1 MNFRPKSAVLGF
13 LAALS
18 FMSPMVEALVTGR
31 VETFSAYGLIETL
44 VSLVLLFT
52 WYHLDKRER
61 DYRAGRLMNA
71 GMLAAAVIALP
82 IYLVRS
88 RGWKQGMI
96 AIAIAA
102 LYLALTLGLAELGEL
117 AGTKLGR

>member
-31 VETFSAYGLIETL
+31 VETLSAYGLIETL

-88 RGWKQGMI
+88 RGWKHGMI
-96 AIAIAA
+96 AIATAA